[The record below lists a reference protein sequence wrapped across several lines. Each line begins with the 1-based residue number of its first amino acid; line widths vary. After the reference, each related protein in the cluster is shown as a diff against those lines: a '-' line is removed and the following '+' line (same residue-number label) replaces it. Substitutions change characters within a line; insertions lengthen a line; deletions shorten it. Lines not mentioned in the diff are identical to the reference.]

1 MRARTRDIGFRSY
14 LGTIRGTFAKADD
27 KLKMQTVQI
36 TGIWGEKIKD
46 IEHWHPYGFSTVPN
60 DPEEKGKK
68 AAELL
73 VSNVMGSRD
82 HPVVTSI
89 ADRRY
94 RPQELEKGEV
104 ALHDQQHQRLH
115 LTKDGVDIA
124 TPKKSVSRTIKK
136 GSGTQEKGASTKQ
149 TRQQEKSKTS
159 ITQDPSDGSI
169 VISSNNDEG
178 VSQASITLKADGS
191 ILLKGKVITQEAET
205 ETVTK
210 APSVYLGDK
219 AGAKLVHRKD
229 DLDSDGDAAVGSAT
243 RVFAL

>member
-1 MRARTRDIGFRSY
+1 MRARARDIGFRSY

-27 KLKMQTVQI
+27 KQKMQTVQY
-36 TGIWGEKIKD
+36 TGLFGEKIKD
-46 IEHWHPYGFSTVPN
+46 MEHFHQYGFTSVPN
-60 DPEEKGKK
+60 DPEKKGKE

-73 VSNVMGSRD
+73 VSNIMGSRD
-82 HPVVTSI
+82 HPVVTSV

-94 RPQELEKGEV
+94 RPQEFEKGEV

-115 LTKDGVDIA
+115 LTKDGIDAA
-124 TPKKSVSRTIKK
+124 TPKKNVSRTVKK
-136 GSGTQEKGASTKQ
+136 GSGVQEKGASTKD

-169 VISSNNDEG
+169 VLSSNNDSG
-178 VSQASITLKADGS
+178 VSQASITIKADGS

-210 APSVYLGDK
+210 APAVYLGDK
-219 AGAKLVHRKD
+219 TGAKEVHRKGD
-229 DLDSDGDAAVGSAT
+229 VDSGGDLAVGAAT
-243 RVFAL
+243 KVFAV

>member
-27 KLKMQTVQI
+27 KQKMQTVQL
-36 TGIWGEKIKD
+36 TGVWGENIKD
-46 IEHWHPYGFSTVPN
+46 VERFHNYGFTSVAN

-68 AAELL
+68 AAELII
-73 VSNVMGSRD
+73 SNIMGSRD
-82 HPVVTSI
+82 HPVVTVI

-94 RPQELEKGEV
+94 RPQEFEKGEV
-104 ALHDQQHQRLH
+104 ALHDHQHQRLH
-115 LTKDGVDIA
+115 LTKDGIDAA
-124 TPKKSVSRTIKK
+124 TPKKNVIRTVKK
-136 GSGTQEKGASTKQ
+136 GSGVEEKGASTKD
-149 TRQQEKSKTS
+149 TRQKEKSKTS

-169 VISSNNDEG
+169 VISANNDQG

-191 ILLKGKVITQEAET
+191 ILLKGKIITQEAET

-219 AGAKLVHRKD
+219 TGAKLVHRKD
-229 DLDSDGDAAVGSAT
+229 DVDSGGDLAVGSASK
-243 RVFAL
+243 VYAV